1 MSCAADRLMPAIE
14 DIYAAAA
21 SFDRWP
27 AALTRIADTLG
38 AEDAS
43 LGAIAPH
50 GTPWI
55 FAPRTDPAFMAS
67 YPQYH
72 AGNAVLHAITT
83 RGVGAAVT
91 DEMVMPR
98 RERIRSG
105 YYNEWSRPQGYKN
118 KLGGAVLQE
127 GGWQTMLTLPGRRPF
142 AADAVRA
149 FQALS
154 PHVARAVQINIQLA
168 QGSLDSEVTA
178 RLLREMDSAAL
189 VVDADGRLLF
199 ANAAAE
205 GLFKPGEGLSLEQGI
220 LRARQP
226 LAAALLGRLIG
237 ACARGGVDDAG
248 GSFSIKCAAGGAVA
262 TMTRHFQVTPM
273 RGMARAAATSA
284 GLPALLAPGVPAAL
298 IIERKPAARR
308 SLSALQL
315 SNRYGLTPAEA
326 RFAVEIARGD
336 GKHAAA
342 ARCGITYATARSHL
356 SRVFDKT
363 GVRRQ
368 AELARLVMGA

>member
-1 MSCAADRLMPAIE
+1 M
-14 DIYAAAA
+14 
-21 SFDRWP
+21 
-27 AALTRIADTLG
+27 
-38 AEDAS
+38 
-43 LGAIAPH
+43 
-50 GTPWI
+50 
-55 FAPRTDPAFMAS
+55 
-67 YPQYH
+67 
-72 AGNAVLHAITT
+72 
-83 RGVGAAVT
+83 
-91 DEMVMPR
+91 
-98 RERIRSG
+98 
-105 YYNEWSRPQGYKN
+105 
-118 KLGGAVLQE
+118 LQE
-127 GGWQTMLTLPGRRPF
+127 GGWQTLLTLPGRRPF

-168 QGSLDSEVTA
+168 QGSLGSEVTS

-226 LAAALLGRLIG
+226 PAAALLGRLIG

-248 GSFSIKCAAGGAVA
+248 GSFSIKGAARGTPAA
-262 TMTRHFQVTPM
+262 ATRHFQVTPM
-273 RGMARAAATSA
+273 GRMARAAATSA
-284 GLPALLAPGVPAAL
+284 
-298 IIERKPAARR
+298 
-308 SLSALQL
+308 
-315 SNRYGLTPAEA
+315 AEA